1 MWVAHSSMRFL
12 PQNFRGS
19 YSAKLLIRCE
29 KSRRFKMDFLYHHAG
44 DGLHTPAGGENFDD
58 LVFAY
63 FSSRFSTINL
73 VTTIIPLSCLH
84 IEKVLMSWTE
94 DNSSCSFVQFKRYTP
109 VD

>member
-1 MWVAHSSMRFL
+1 
-12 PQNFRGS
+12 
-19 YSAKLLIRCE
+19 
-29 KSRRFKMDFLYHHAG
+29 MDFLNHHAG

-94 DNSSCSFVQFKRYTP
+94 DNNSCSFVQFKRYTP